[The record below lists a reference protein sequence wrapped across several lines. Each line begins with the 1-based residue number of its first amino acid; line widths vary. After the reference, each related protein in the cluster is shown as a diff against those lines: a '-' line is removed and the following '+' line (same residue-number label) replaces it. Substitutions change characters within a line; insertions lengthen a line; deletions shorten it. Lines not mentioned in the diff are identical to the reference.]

1 MSPPK
6 GSARPWITVV
16 IPIKDEKD
24 NIPPLISQL
33 LKFFSQRKES
43 ATAPFEIVIVD
54 DGSTD
59 GSSLLL
65 DEFMHQY
72 PEVRVIHL
80 DRNYGQTAAFEAGF
94 REAHGELVA
103 TLDGDLQYDPADFAA
118 LLPLT
123 ARYDLVCGRRQNRH
137 DNLVRRLSS
146 KIANA
151 VRNAVIHDGSTDT
164 GCSMKIFK
172 RAVVRRLPLFK
183 GMHRFFPALAQMYGF
198 SVTEVPVRHF
208 PRAHGQSKYGI
219 GNRLFA
225 GLYDLMAVRWM
236 QSRCLVY
243 RVRQSTEA
251 PSASHDADGR

>member
-1 MSPPK
+1 MAS
-6 GSARPWITVV
+6 SHPWISVV

-24 NIPPLISQL
+24 NIPPLASQL
-33 LKFFSQRKES
+33 LKFFSQREES
-43 ATAPFEIVIVD
+43 TSTPYEIIFVD

-59 GSSLLL
+59 GSSTLLEEL
-65 DEFMHQY
+65 ARQY
-72 PEVRVIHL
+72 SEVRIVSL
-80 DRNYGQTAAFEAGF
+80 DQNYGQTAAFDAGF
-94 REAHGELVA
+94 REARGDLVA
-103 TLDGDLQYDPADFAA
+103 TLDGDLQYDPTDFAN

-123 ARYDLVCGRRQNRH
+123 ARYDLVCGKRADRH
-137 DNLVRRLSS
+137 DSFVRRLSS

-151 VRNAVIHDGSTDT
+151 VRNAVVHDRITDT

-172 RAVVRRLPLFK
+172 RAVVRRIPLFK
-183 GMHRFFPALAQMYGF
+183 GMHRFFPALALMYGF

-225 GLYDLMAVRWM
+225 GLYDLIAVRWM

-243 RVRQSTEA
+243 RVRESA
-251 PSASHDADGR
+251 PESPPERGDRS